1 MTQAPRFI
9 HLRVHTEYSLLQGAV
24 PVKKLAAMCADAR
37 MPAVAVTDTNNMF
50 CALEFS
56 VLASGAGVQPIVGC
70 QMDVDF
76 DPVQPGERP
85 RAPAAVVL
93 LAQDEAGYANLMKLN
108 SCAYLDANGALP
120 VISVDELCGH
130 SDGVICL
137 TGGPDGPLG
146 RLIRA
151 GQMPKAEA
159 LLGRMAA
166 AYPGRLYVELQRH
179 PGEGGEPAEA
189 ERIAERGH
197 VELAY
202 AMGLPLV
209 ATNDVHFPKAK
220 MYEAHDALM
229 CIAEGAYVD
238 QQEPRRRLTAQHY
251 FKSQEEMAALFA
263 DLPEAIENT
272 VEIARRCA
280 FKAEKRDPILP
291 RFADDEIEELRRQ
304 ANEGLAQR
312 LAVIPH
318 AATPE
323 EYQARLDF
331 ELGIIE
337 GMGFPGYFLIVADF
351 IKWAKDHDIPVGPG
365 RGSGAGSLVAYAL
378 TITDL
383 DPLRYSLLFE
393 RFLNP
398 ERVSMPDFDIDFCM
412 DRREE
417 VIHYVQEKYGRDK
430 VGQIITFGALLS
442 KAAVRDVGRVLQMPY
457 GQVDRLSKMIPVE
470 GVKPVS
476 IDKALADEPRLQ
488 EEIRETEQD
497 RREGKVNPARRLF
510 DYAGQVEGLLRNAST
525 HAAGVVIGDRPL
537 DQLVP
542 LYQDPRS
549 DMPATQFNM
558 KWVEPAGLV
567 KFDFLGLKTLT
578 VIQNAI
584 EQIHGQGR
592 DLHVAPDGVRL
603 YAPAPGAENQINA
616 IPLDDPKT
624 YELYANAR
632 TVAVFQV
639 ESSGMMDALRRM
651 KPTRIEDI
659 VALVALYR
667 PGPMEN
673 IPKYCEVKNGL
684 SARDRLHPTIDHI
697 LDETQGIIVYQEQVM
712 QIAQEMAGYSL
723 GGADLLR
730 RAMGKK
736 IQEAMDAERPKF
748 IAGAKTNGVDDD
760 KALEVWNLLDKFA
773 NYGFNKSHAAAYAVV
788 SYQTAWL
795 KANHPVEFMAGVMN
809 CDIHLT
815 DKLAVYAEEI
825 RRNMKI
831 GVVPPCVNR
840 SGATFGVKDGELV
853 YGLGA
858 LKNVGVE
865 AMKLIVQGRRGET
878 PVPGSTRDVAD
889 TGVDTGTEAP
899 GQARGRQDRPFV
911 NVYDFA
917 RRVDLKRIGKRPMEM
932 LARAGAFDQL
942 DPNRRRMFDSLD
954 ALVAYSAAVHEQKAS
969 SQVSLFGEAGED
981 LPEPRL
987 SPVDDWLPNERL
999 AEEHKAIGFY
1009 LSGHPLDDYLG
1020 PLKRKGVL
1028 TLAEVTAKAERAPLV
1043 AKMAGAVSARQE
1055 RKSARG
1061 NRFAFVALSD
1071 PTGLYEVTVFSDT
1084 LEAAREYL
1092 EPGQNVVLT
1101 VEANMDSDQL
1111 KLLARAVQPVD
1122 AVAADAGGM
1131 GLRVF
1136 VDEAQAV
1143 QAVAALLER
1152 ATAEAKSRA
1161 RGPVQLCLMAPD
1173 LPGEVEIALGDA
1185 FHVTPQ
1191 IKGAL
1196 KSLGGVLTVE
1206 DA

>member
-1 MTQAPRFI
+1 MSRSAKFV
-9 HLRVHTEYSLLQGAV
+9 HLRLHTEYSLLEGAV
-24 PVKKLAAMCADAR
+24 PVKKLAGLCADAA

-56 VLASGAGVQPIVGC
+56 VLASAAGVQPIIGC
-70 QMDVDF
+70 QLDVDY
-76 DPVQPGERP
+76 DPAGPGDKPRP
-85 RAPAAVVL
+85 PAPVVL
-93 LAQDEAGYANLMKLN
+93 LAQNEAGYRNLMKLN
-108 SCAYLDANGALP
+108 SCLYLRGDGSLP
-120 VISVDELCGH
+120 HVTVDELCGH
-130 SDGVICL
+130 CDGLILL

-146 RLIRA
+146 RLVQA
-151 GQMPKAEA
+151 GQTDKA
-159 LLGRMAA
+159 LSLVRRMADA
-166 AYPGRLYVELQRH
+166 FPTRVYVELQRH
-179 PGEGGEPAEA
+179 PRDDASPPEA
-189 ERIAERGH
+189 ERLTERWF
-197 VELAY
+197 VETAY
-202 AMGLPLV
+202 ALDLPLV
-209 ATNDVHFPKAK
+209 ATNDVYFPKAEI
-220 MYEAHDALM
+220 YEAHDALI
-229 CIAEGAYVD
+229 CIAEGTYVD
-238 QQEPRRRLTAQHY
+238 QQEPRRRLTPQHY
-251 FKSQEEMAALFA
+251 FKSPQEMAALFA
-263 DLPEAIENT
+263 DLPEALENT

-280 FKAEKRDPILP
+280 FKAVKRDPILP
-291 RFADDEIEELRRQ
+291 KFADNEVEELRRQ
-304 ANEGLAQR
+304 AKAGLAER
-312 LAVIPH
+312 LKVIEP
-318 AATPE
+318 AAPLE
-323 EYQARLDF
+323 DYDKRLEF

-351 IKWAKDHDIPVGPG
+351 IKWAKDHSIPVGPG

-417 VIHYVQEKYGRDK
+417 VIEYVQEKYGRDK
-430 VGQIITFGALLS
+430 VAQIITFGALLS

-476 IDKALADEPRLQ
+476 IEKALADEPRLR
-488 EEIRETEQD
+488 EEAKNEEVVD
-497 RREGKVNPARRLF
+497 RLLT
-510 DYAGQVEGLLRNAST
+510 YGQQIEGLLRNAST

-537 DQLVP
+537 DELVP

-549 DMPATQFNM
+549 EMPATQFNM
-558 KWVEPAGLV
+558 KWVEAAGLV

-578 VIQNAI
+578 VIQNAV
-584 EQIHGQGR
+584 
-592 DLHVAPDGVRL
+592 DLLKQRGVDL
-603 YAPAPGAENQINA
+603 DINA
-616 IPLDDPKT
+616 IPLDDAKT
-624 YELYANAR
+624 YDLYSSAK

-651 KPTRIEDI
+651 KPTCIEDI
-659 VALVALYR
+659 IALVALYR

-684 SARDRLHPTIDHI
+684 SEREHLHPSIDHI

-736 IQEAMDAERPKF
+736 IQEAMDAEKPKF
-748 IAGAKTNGVDDD
+748 LKGAADHGVDAK
-760 KALEVWNLLDKFA
+760 KATEVWDLLDKFA

-809 CDIHLT
+809 CDLHLT

-825 RRNMKI
+825 RRNLGI
-831 GVVPPCVNR
+831 EIVPPCVNR
-840 SGATFGVKDGELV
+840 SEATFSVTDGKVV
-853 YGLGA
+853 YALGA

-865 AMKLIVQGRRGET
+865 AMKLI
-878 PVPGSTRDVAD
+878 
-889 TGVDTGTEAP
+889 TEA
-899 GQARGRQDRPFV
+899 RGNQSFV
-911 NVYDFA
+911 NLFDVA

-942 DPNRRRMFDSLD
+942 DPNRRRVFDSLD
-954 ALVAYSAAVHEQKAS
+954 ALVAYSAAVHDQKNSA
-969 SQVSLFGEAGED
+969 QVSLFGEAGDD

-987 SPVDDWLPNERL
+987 SPVEDWLPNERL
-999 AEEHKAIGFY
+999 AEEHIAIGFY
-1009 LSGHPLDDYLG
+1009 LSGHPLDDYMG
-1020 PLKRKGVL
+1020 PLKRKGVN
-1028 TLAEVTAKAERAPLV
+1028 TLAEVTAQAERAPLV
-1043 AKMAGAVSARQE
+1043 AKIAGAVAGRQE

-1061 NRFAFVALSD
+1061 NRFAFVQLSD
-1071 PTGLYEVTVFSDT
+1071 PTGLYEVTIFADT
-1084 LEAAREYL
+1084 LETAREHL
-1092 EPGQNVVLT
+1092 DPGQNVVLS
-1101 VEANMDSDQL
+1101 VEATMEADQL
-1111 KLLARAVQPVD
+1111 KLLARSVSPID
-1122 AVAADAGGM
+1122 TVAADAGSM

-1136 VDEAQAV
+1136 VDEPAAV
-1143 QAVAALLER
+1143 QSVAALLER

-1173 LPGEVEIALGDA
+1173 LPGEVEIALGDR
-1185 FHVTPQ
+1185 FHVNPQ

-1196 KSLGGVLTVE
+1196 KSLGGVVTVE
-1206 DA
+1206 DV